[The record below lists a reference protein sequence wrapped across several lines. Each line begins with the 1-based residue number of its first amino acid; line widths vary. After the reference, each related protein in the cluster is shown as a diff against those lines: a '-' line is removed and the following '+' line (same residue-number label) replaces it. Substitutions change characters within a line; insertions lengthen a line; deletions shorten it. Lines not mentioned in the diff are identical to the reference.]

1 MRKKKGVKPIKDA
14 KLDEGLV
21 RISRHMKV
29 LIERSMDINNKTMNY
44 VDDSFDS

>member
-1 MRKKKGVKPIKDA
+1 MREKRVKPIVDG

-44 VDDSFDS
+44 VNDSFDS